1 MTTNDTK
8 VIYMVVKNV
17 KLDQVEEYKYLG
29 LW

>member
-1 MTTNDTK
+1 MTTNDKK